1 MKTRMEGTNNT
12 SNFNPCG
19 KHDDIDKCLHS
30 LKEDNVLIFERL
42 GIREKANG
50 ERKEQLRYA
59 QDKISEVQKEGERCD
74 ANLFVKIDE
83 LQKYLVNLIVKIFL
97 ILGFGVIIMGV
108 ILLVVSKII

>member
-1 MKTRMEGTNNT
+1 MDKA
-12 SNFNPCG
+12 CQ
-19 KHDDIDKCLHS
+19 KHNDIEVCLHS

-50 ERKEQLRYA
+50 ERKEQLKYA

-74 ANLFVKIDE
+74 ANLFEKIDE

-97 ILGFGVIIMGV
+97 ILGFGVIIIGI
-108 ILLVVSKII
+108 ILLLIDKII

>member
-1 MKTRMEGTNNT
+1 MDK
-12 SNFNPCG
+12 PCQ
-19 KHDDIDKCLHS
+19 KHNDIEVCLHS

-50 ERKEQLRYA
+50 ERKEQLKYA

-74 ANLFVKIDE
+74 ANLFEKIDE

-97 ILGFGVIIMGV
+97 ILGFGVIIIGI
-108 ILLVVSKII
+108 ILLLIDKII